1 MTKEEQKQVYIRK
14 HIFTEIHKKTKY
26 FLKYP
31 KVYIDINIDTRCIR
45 VSFDILGTYINVV
58 YIHNNHFLKDLD
70 DFYNAVDDLKI
81 VCENIYK
88 Y

>member
-14 HIFTEIHKKTKY
+14 YIFAEIHKKTKY

-31 KVYIDINIDTRCIR
+31 KAYIYIEIDTQFIR
-45 VSFDILGTYINVV
+45 VAFNIWGNYNNMI
-58 YIHNNHFLKDLD
+58 YIHNYHFLKDLD
-70 DFYNAVDDLKI
+70 DFYNAVDDFKI